1 MLESYQNEDEQ
12 NGNNRVRLVVSLQAK
27 SLIIRIVASMAGLD
41 HDSIHDDRKGET
53 RGGWECV
60 GNRNTD
66 SKLVINL
73 TLSST

>member
-41 HDSIHDDRKGET
+41 HDSMQDDRKGET
-53 RGGWECV
+53 RRGWECV